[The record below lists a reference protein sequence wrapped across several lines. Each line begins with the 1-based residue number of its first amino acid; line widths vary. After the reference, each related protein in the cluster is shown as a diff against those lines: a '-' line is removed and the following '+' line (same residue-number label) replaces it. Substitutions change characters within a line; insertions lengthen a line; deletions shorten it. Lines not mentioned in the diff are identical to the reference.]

1 MGVPAFF
8 RWLVKKYPRILTDM
22 FEEEPASV
30 GGVSVPVDLTQAN
43 PNGVEFDNLYLDMN
57 GIIHPCVHPEDVPAP
72 ETEDEMFA
80 NICLYIDRLM
90 AVVRPRKVLYMA
102 IDGVAP
108 RAKMNQQRSR
118 RFKAAKEIA
127 EQEDVEEDL
136 RREMVERGHKFSKG
150 GSKKKVFD
158 HNVITPGTTFMS
170 RLADRLRHYVHQRLS
185 LHPGWRGLKVILSD
199 ASVPGEGEHKIMEF
213 VRAQRAQPGYDPDTC
228 HVLHGLDAD
237 LIMLGLATHEAHFHI
252 LREVMETRRKGGRGP
267 PPAPVKI
274 FRDGDA
280 GVPMKPLQL
289 LKLSVLREYLY
300 MEFAGLGAPAA
311 LPFPFDLE
319 RVIDDFVFMCFF
331 VGNDF
336 LPHLPSLDIREGALD
351 LILSLY
357 KQLLPALDGYLT
369 CSGDVAL
376 ERVDVLLA
384 RIGVVEDRI
393 FLMRKEREMVDKQDR
408 ARKEAQGYGGG
419 RGGGGGAGAGGGRG
433 RGRGR
438 GGGAGAGG
446 GRAPGILG
454 MAPEKAGARGA
465 QAFAAAADAGQ
476 MDLVS
481 LDAKPMGQTA
491 GRPGGLAGAAASA
504 KAWQESRA
512 AAAAARSSSNKS
524 AAAALRSK
532 LFGKSPKRARD
543 DGESAAAGGDAPH
556 GAGDDSAEPEADAD
570 ATGPGSDDERDAK
583 RPKAEVDIKVEEGTE
598 DDDDVDGKADEEAAA
613 DGDDAG
619 ADEADG
625 AVAGGEG
632 GDEAEEEDEEE
643 EEEEDDEDDDDED
656 DDEEDEM
663 DDETRLALEASAGEL
678 KEAVKAELKARR
690 ELDEAP
696 GPGARAYVEGL
707 LWVFHY
713 YYRGVA
719 SWRWYYPQHYAPFA
733 SDLVDVAKYKVDKW
747 ELGTPFRPM
756 EQLMGVLPPR
766 SSHALPA
773 ACHAL
778 MTEPSSSVI
787 DFYPRTF
794 AEDPNGHR
802 FAWQFVALLP
812 FVDEKR
818 LVDAVASV
826 EHTFTDEEK
835 RRNRHGLSLV
845 FCHSTHR
852 LAKIAAP
859 LVPKLGDPV
868 PSAEEAAEDAAE
880 EEADIA
886 AAAAA
891 AVGSAAASS
900 RGAKPGKRV
909 VTFACPDTDADGRG
923 MAGILLRDY
932 AAVAVEDT
940 VTPPKGARADVVL
953 NNQAVSARME
963 LPPAGPHLSKLL
975 EGAHLPPREL
985 GPGERPARAPRMGRF
1000 HWLNTDLP
1008 LAFTGSVDIIK
1019 YTMLHFEESWSLMV
1033 RYTLY
1038 HAMPSAM
1045 LHRASVTRRAAHAA
1059 DLSDAKRSKLQERSM
1074 LTRYKVYNFQPLSA
1088 AVASKQSD
1096 ERAISAFAGDQRV
1109 AGRRDPLTPDAAAA
1123 MVTYTQIHPWTA
1135 RHHAPRG
1142 GSASASCT
1150 SEDLA
1155 PFLSEHTAARL
1166 GMTPKQ
1172 VAIARSSPAFTSAS
1186 AGGRSGASPGDLLEL
1201 NLPPASGGN
1210 ASGAAPRTGRAAA
1223 MGRSR
1228 SVVELGNGAKA
1239 AASAAPASVGKGAP
1253 RGSDSPASA
1262 SAAAGGP
1269 VGLAPPVSP
1278 LVAVKGRGPVAA
1290 VGGAGSATGF
1300 ASSPQGGTGAGKT
1313 RSRSVAF
1320 LPEVDAGCG
1329 STGAS

>member
-319 RVIDDFVFMCFF
+319 RVIDDFVF
-331 VGNDF
+331 
-336 LPHLPSLDIREGALD
+336 I
-351 LILSLY
+351 
-357 KQLLPALDGYLT
+357 
-369 CSGDVAL
+369 GDVAL

-556 GAGDDSAEPEADAD
+556 GAGDDSAEPEADAG

-632 GDEAEEEDEEE
+632 GDEAEEGEEE
-643 EEEEDDEDDDDED
+643 EEEEDDEEDDED

-696 GPGARAYVEGL
+696 DPVRFGEEGAKDRYYISKFGEERGRDPAFRDSVQRAYVEGL

-923 MAGILLRDY
+923 MAGILLRDC

-1000 HWLNTDLP
+1000 HWLN
-1008 LAFTGSVDIIK
+1008 

-1038 HAMPSAM
+1038 HAMPSAT
-1045 LHRASVTRRAAHAA
+1045 LHRASITRRAAHAA

-1172 VAIARSSPAFTSAS
+1172 VAIARSSPAFTSTS